1 MSEKE
6 TNDLM
11 LIEKLQKL
19 LKAGNR
25 TLNHYPYLVK
35 AALLVKLATTLANK
49 ETGALSAVKAEAI
62 EKACRQALGDISK
75 VNIPINIYRSL
86 GAPLNLAIS
95 DYLARAA
102 STDRLTV
109 TRDDLLINQADAD
122 VTATIKTLVVR
133 ECITPLLEAGHW
145 FADLMDTKANEFKDV
160 IKTSRS
166 NLRDGLPV
174 SLGDEFKAYS
184 VALRDSLV
192 SLQQNQLS
200 WNESALG
207 LGEAG
212 TGLGSTQAF
221 QKAANSAITSLT
233 GFDWQSPANALVG
246 LDGAQKLVLTHAHIQ
261 SIALVLWRTAHDL
274 GLLCSGPRGGIREIA
289 FPAVAPGSSIMP
301 GKINPTVAELAML
314 VSDNILSNQWASTLG
329 VHSGWLGATPSST
342 LPIKTLMDS
351 CDLLA
356 RTLEIFGKKVIQ
368 GITAF
373 PDRALKQAQSS
384 LALARALD
392 YFCTKEDR
400 RKVQDLAKNQNLTCL
415 QAAKELKVLPDSAL
429 DEILNPVNL
438 INTKRV
444 ENLLVRFA
452 ELRNKTK

>member
-1 MSEKE
+1 MTEKE

-11 LIEKLQKL
+11 LIEKLHKM

-25 TLNHYPYLVK
+25 TLNHYPYLIK
-35 AALLVKLATTLANK
+35 AALLVKLAVTLANK
-49 ETGALSAVKAEAI
+49 ETGALCPDKADAI
-62 EKACRQALGDISK
+62 EKACRLALEDLSK
-75 VNIPINIYRSL
+75 VDIPINIYRSM

-102 STDRLTV
+102 STDTLTV

-133 ECITPLLEAGHW
+133 ECITPLLQAGHW

-160 IKTSRS
+160 VKTSRS

-184 VALRDSLV
+184 VTLRESLE
-192 SLQQNQLS
+192 SLKQNQLT

-212 TGLGSTQAF
+212 TGLGSTRAF
-221 QKAANSAITSLT
+221 QKAANAALSQLA
-233 GFDWQSPANALVG
+233 GFELQAPANALVG

-261 SIALVLWRTAHDL
+261 SIALVLWKTAHDL

-314 VSDNILSNQWASTLG
+314 VSDNILSNHWASTLG
-329 VHSGWLGATPSST
+329 VHSGWLGAAPSST
-342 LPIKTLMDS
+342 LPVKTLMDS
-351 CDLLA
+351 SDLLA
-356 RTLEIFGKKVIQ
+356 RTLKIFGTKVIQ

-384 LALARALD
+384 LALAHALD

-400 RKVQDLAKNQNLTCL
+400 LKVQDLAKKQNLTCL
-415 QAAKELKVLPDSAL
+415 QAAKELKVLPDDAL
-429 DEILNPVNL
+429 DEILNPANL
-438 INTKRV
+438 INADQV
-444 ENLLVRFA
+444 EKVLLRFA
-452 ELRNKTK
+452 DLRRETK